1 MDNLK
6 EIFGTDSEEEPV
18 PKKKNKKTVAKRKK
32 RAPTPESEDVSPD
45 EIDDREVVIDSG
57 SEFSE

>member
-6 EIFGTDSEEEPV
+6 EIFGTDSEDEPV
-18 PKKKNKKTVAKRKK
+18 PKKKNKKTSSKRKK

-45 EIDDREVVIDSG
+45 EADEGEVVIDSG